1 MVHGKKA
8 VMDMTD
14 KRYQF
19 MAADWEAIK
28 HEIRLILIA
37 LAKMRLTICY
47 SDLAAQIQT
56 AYVHHRAPAF
66 HAMLRELDDMNESAD
81 EPSLAVLVVRKQTGR
96 CGAGFFKTAAVNGED
111 VSDPEAYWQ
120 AQFAC
125 VCDYWSD
132 N

>member
-1 MVHGKKA
+1 MKEA
-8 VMDMTD
+8 MTD
-14 KRYQF
+14 KRYHF
-19 MAADWEAIK
+19 TEADWGTIK
-28 HEIRLILIA
+28 QEIRAILITM
-37 LAKMRLTICY
+37 AKMRLTICY

-66 HAMLRELDDMNESAD
+66 HAMLRELDELD
-81 EPSLAVLVVRKQTGR
+81 EQPDQPSLAVLVVRKQTGR
-96 CGAGFFKTAAVNGED
+96 CGAGFFKSSALSGED

-120 AQFAC
+120 AQFAR